1 MNEKSLGVVV
11 DGTFNGGLTVRLH
24 PGTTTERLRIGSF
37 VVVEGQRNRYF
48 SLISDM
54 QLKVTDPRL
63 LANPLQNTSPFVA
76 QALAGTSTYATVEVR
91 PMLMLEKVD
100 ESDPKALLQSQA
112 GPHPVKTI
120 PMHLAALREAT
131 ELDFATVFGAEGGTN
146 FAMGTPLTMDIPIC
160 LKLDRFVE
168 RSNGI
173 FGQSGTGKSFL
184 ARLAISGVIK
194 TKAAVNLIFDM
205 HDEYSFD
212 KQTED
217 GHWVK
222 GLRDI
227 FGPQVLVYSLDE
239 QMGRRPGRNV
249 DVTLKIGLNQIEE
262 ADVVLLTEE
271 LNLRQTA
278 EATIGLLRD
287 AYHEGWLIRLLEMT
301 PEELEEFCR
310 NYGAHAGAASSLQR
324 NLKRLQRQEY
334 IVKEASFSALDDMVE
349 SLDRGKHVVLLF
361 GRHNDVLDYLLVANL
376 VTRRVRQRYE
386 EKTRRFEETKE
397 VSDKPRPLMITIEEA
412 HKFLNPNV
420 ARQTTF
426 GAIARE
432 MRKYNVTLLV
442 IDQRP
447 SGIDPEVMS
456 QLGTRISGKLT
467 EERDIEAVL
476 TGVSNRSA
484 IRGALESLDTRQEIL
499 LMGHAVPMPISLRTR
514 PYGEAFYKAMCTAV
528 QAGKIGTPSRG
539 LGIGG
544 IGGTGEVTAR
554 DLFGE
559 G

>member
-1 MNEKSLGVVV
+1 MSDKRLGVVV
-11 DGTFNGGLTVRLH
+11 DGTFNSGLTVRLD
-24 PGTTTERLRIGSF
+24 PGKSTEGLRIGSF

-54 QLKVTDPRL
+54 HLKVTDPRL
-63 LANPLQNTSPFVA
+63 LASPQDPSPFVS
-76 QALAGTSTYATVEVR
+76 QVLSGTATYATIEVR
-91 PMLMLEKVD
+91 PMLMIEKVD
-100 ESDPKALLQSQA
+100 EADLKSLLQPQS
-112 GPHPVKTI
+112 GPQPVKTI
-120 PMHLAALREAT
+120 PMHFAELREAT
-131 ELDFATVFGAEGGTN
+131 ELDFAAVFGQEGGAH
-146 FAMGTPLTMDIPIC
+146 FALGTPLTMDIPIC
-160 LKLDRFVE
+160 LNLARFVE
-168 RSNGI
+168 RSDGI

-194 TKAAVNLIFDM
+194 TRVAVNLIFDM

-222 GLRDI
+222 GLRDL

-239 QMGRRPGRNV
+239 EMGRRPGRNV

-262 ADVVLLTEE
+262 ADVVLLSEE

-287 AYHEGWLIRLLEMT
+287 AFREQWLLRLLEMT

-310 NYGAHAGAASSLQR
+310 NSGAHAGAAGALQR
-324 NLKRLQRQEY
+324 NLKRLQRQPY
-334 IVKEASFSALDDMVE
+334 VVKEASFSALDDMVE
-349 SLDRGKHVVLLF
+349 ALDRGKHIILLF

-386 EKTRRFEETKE
+386 EKMRRYEETKQ
-397 VSDKPRPLMITIEEA
+397 VSDRPRPLMITIEEA

-426 GAIARE
+426 GTIARE

-447 SGIDPEVMS
+447 SSLDPEVMS

-467 EERDIEAVL
+467 EERDIDAVL

-484 IRGALESLDTRQEIL
+484 LRAALETLDTRQEIL
-499 LMGHAVPMPISLRTR
+499 IMGHAVPMPISLRTR
-514 PYGEAFYKAMCTAV
+514 PYDQAFYKAMSADLRI
-528 QAGKIGTPSRG
+528 GKDNEITIS
-539 LGIGG
+539 
-544 IGGTGEVTAR
+544 

-559 G
+559 E

>member
-1 MNEKSLGVVV
+1 MNYKRLGVVV
-11 DGTFNGGLTVRLH
+11 DGTFNSGLTVRLD
-24 PGTTTERLRIGSF
+24 PVTTTEQLRIGSF
-37 VVVEGQRNRYF
+37 VVVEGQHNRYF

-54 QLKVTDPRL
+54 HLKATDPRL
-63 LANPLQNTSPFVA
+63 LADPPRDASPFIG

-100 ESDPKALLQSQA
+100 ESKPGVLLQERS
-112 GPHPVKTI
+112 GPQPVKTI
-120 PMHLAALREAT
+120 PMHFAELREAN
-131 ELDFATVFGAEGGTN
+131 ELDFATVFGTEGGTH

-160 LKLDRFVE
+160 LRLDRFVE

-184 ARLAISGVIK
+184 ARLLISGVIK
-194 TKAAVNLIFDM
+194 TKVAVNLIFDM

-217 GHWVK
+217 KRWVK
-222 GLRDI
+222 GLRQI
-227 FGPQVLVYSLDE
+227 FGSQVLIYSLDE
-239 QMGRRPGRNV
+239 ELGRRTGRNV

-262 ADVVLLTEE
+262 ADVVLLSEE

-287 AYHEGWLIRLLEMT
+287 AFREQWLLKLLEMT
-301 PEELEEFCR
+301 PEELEDFCR
-310 NYGAHAGAASSLQR
+310 RSAAHAGATASLQR

-334 IVKEASFSALDDMVE
+334 MVKEAPFSALDDMVE
-349 SLDRGKHVVLLF
+349 ALDRGKHVILQF
-361 GRHNDVLDYLLVANL
+361 GRYNSVLDYVLVANL

-386 EKTRRFEETKE
+386 EKVRRYEETKE
-397 VSDKPRPLMITIEEA
+397 AADQPRPLMITIEEA
-412 HKFLNPNV
+412 HKFLNPAV

-426 GAIARE
+426 GTIARE
-432 MRKYNVTLLV
+432 MRKYNVILLV

-456 QLGTRISGKLT
+456 QLGTRVSGKLT
-467 EERDIEAVL
+467 EERDIDAVL

-484 IRGALESLDTRQEIL
+484 LRGALESLDTRQEIL
-499 LMGHAVPMPISLRTR
+499 IMGHAVPMPISMRTR
-514 PYGEAFYKAMCTAV
+514 QYDDAFYRAMGAR
-528 QAGKIGTPSRG
+528 A
-539 LGIGG
+539 GIGRDAE
-544 IGGTGEVTAR
+544 IDIR
-554 DLFGE
+554 DLFGDQ
-559 G
+559 